1 MASCTSSTETIAV
14 NCLVFEKTAFCV
26 RVSGDRKT
34 DEQTINKRKKTDGH
48 RHRVKCPLAF
58 RAAEAYKEKSDIDT
72 AESAGFLAEVCDLV
86 KSGVDALTG
95 IGFFNA

>member
-1 MASCTSSTETIAV
+1 VYAFQATERQT
-14 NCLVFEKTAFCV
+14 NKQKTN
-26 RVSGDRKT
+26 
-34 DEQTINKRKKTDGH
+34 EKKTDGH
-48 RHRVKCPLAF
+48 RHRVKCPLALH
-58 RAAEAYKEKSDIDT
+58 AAEAYKEKSDIDT